1 MEMFTVQLYTY
12 IKIQMILPISYL
24 LAKISLFLYRTAE
37 TVNRTYIIHLVFER
51 PHGYTNII
59 DRIKLIF
66 KKATG
71 REGKKTFHKTSDLTI
86 FAKIPEVNHV

>member
-37 TVNRTYIIHLVFER
+37 TVNRTYISFIWCLKGH
-51 PHGYTNII
+51 TDTQI
-59 DRIKLIF
+59 
-66 KKATG
+66 
-71 REGKKTFHKTSDLTI
+71 
-86 FAKIPEVNHV
+86 